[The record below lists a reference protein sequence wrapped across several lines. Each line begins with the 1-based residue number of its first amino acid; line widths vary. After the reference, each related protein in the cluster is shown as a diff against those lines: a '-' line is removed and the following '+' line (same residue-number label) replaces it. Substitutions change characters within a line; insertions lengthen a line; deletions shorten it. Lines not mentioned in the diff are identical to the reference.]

1 MQRRRSFKL
10 NKSKYSTNVRQS
22 LDEKSRRLRSA
33 SASTF
38 VCGGNLFVKYW
49 ITFFS
54 ILGIFKP
61 FFLKERAST
70 EKNHS
75 AAISIDFNGFDFR
88 FNSVISRDLRST
100 NYGRFLFNDDPGA
113 RAELYRHLSWKK
125 WNFKKMFSKFLLHF
139 NIFQMFDWRFQRTV
153 HCLVAEKLTINELGG
168 HGVFFIEIVV
178 RSKMVVVL
186 FFYKLALLIQF
197 YKLGNLAAT
206 MALNCLILMLEI
218 ILTSR
223 KD

>member
-1 MQRRRSFKL
+1 MQRWRSFQL
-10 NKSKYSTNVRQS
+10 RKSQYSTDVRQS

-100 NYGRFLFNDDPGA
+100 NYGRFIFNDDPGA

-139 NIFQMFDWRFQRTV
+139 NIFQMFDWRFQRFQRTV
-153 HCLVAEKLTINELGG
+153 HCLVAEKLTINVWGG
-168 HGVFFIEIVV
+168 HVFFP
-178 RSKMVVVL
+178 SK
-186 FFYKLALLIQF
+186 
-197 YKLGNLAAT
+197 
-206 MALNCLILMLEI
+206 
-218 ILTSR
+218 
-223 KD
+223 